1 MDANGRYALIA
12 SWNSASHVETA
23 PRRVALDGGA
33 VSCAPK
39 VGEWWSFTLAPDGG
53 SAWFETSSPSGIGLQ
68 RWNLETCR
76 RVAAV
81 APPAVQAG
89 AVLQAHGDGLAV
101 RRDGRWA
108 LTLLDAN
115 GSREATLG
123 EAIPDAMDAFALTAD
138 GARAAFATQNTVHL
152 LDAWYGRSLSA
163 PLSAP
168 IAGDDAI
175 AQLAFS
181 PDGTRLLAR
190 TINRRWLVWQLPP
203 ARLSTPALT
212 RLAQLLD
219 PDPAQPLTDADVA
232 ALRADLR
239 AAAPTAAAT
248 AQASAVP
255 VVFTP
260 APGTGVDPRFVPL
273 DLRPAINVPLVGAVW
288 PEFGIRGDR
297 PTLASGPQRFLG
309 VDYRV
314 DGSVQLRGVG
324 SAPAP
329 GPVLRRSVEIA
340 VPDIAARRVHVLAF
354 MHTPLD
360 RGAPSRPFARVVL
373 TYADGRE
380 AALEIRTLRDV
391 VTDVNPNLAAPGAR
405 IAWAGVSS
413 EFVRGGGSVAQPTS
427 DVYAV
432 TLAVPPDTGPIRGLR
447 FEAVDG
453 ALEAPLFYAAT
464 LEREPAGPRLPA
476 R

>member
-1 MDANGRYALIA
+1 L
-12 SWNSASHVETA
+12 T
-23 PRRVALDGGA
+23 
-33 VSCAPK
+33 
-39 VGEWWSFTLAPDGG
+39 
-53 SAWFETSSPSGIGLQ
+53 
-68 RWNLETCR
+68 
-76 RVAAV
+76 
-81 APPAVQAG
+81 
-89 AVLQAHGDGLAV
+89 V

-108 LTLLDAN
+108 LTLIDAN
-115 GSREATLG
+115 GSREAALG
-123 EAIPDAMDAFALTAD
+123 EAIPDAMAAFALTAD

-152 LDAWYGRSLSA
+152 FDAWYGRSLSA

-190 TINRRWLVWQLPP
+190 TVNRRWLVWQLPP
-203 ARLSTPALT
+203 ARLGTPALT
-212 RLAQLLD
+212 RLAQILD
-219 PDPAQPLTDADVA
+219 PDPALPLTNADVA

-239 AAAPTAAAT
+239 AAAPAAAVA

-297 PTLASGPQRFLG
+297 PTLAPGPQRFLG
-309 VDYRV
+309 IDYRV
-314 DGSVQLRGVG
+314 DGGVQLRGVG

-329 GPVLRRSVEIA
+329 GSALRRSAGIA
-340 VPDIAARRVHVLAF
+340 VPDIVARRVHVLAF

-373 TYADGRE
+373 RGADGRE
-380 AALEIRTLRDV
+380 TVLEIRTLRDV
-391 VTDVNPNLAAPGAR
+391 VTDVSPNLAAPSAR

-413 EFVRGGGSVAQPTS
+413 EFVRSGGSVTQPTS
-427 DVYAV
+427 DAYAV
-432 TLAVPPDTGPIRGLR
+432 TLEVPPGTGPIRGLR
-447 FEAVDG
+447 FEAVNG
-453 ALEAPLFYAAT
+453 APEAPLFYAAT
-464 LEREPAGPRLPA
+464 LEREPAGPRPHA